1 MLDNIQ
7 ELNNELPLPI
17 ELDSYFVDALRNYN
31 SYSKINRK
39 NYRDKM
45 NELYDNINYV
55 KPIDDINDVIYFNNY
70 DEVGI
75 VVNKNDVSLKQIWT
89 EYRLIFNE
97 KVKESDNVM
106 EDSFVL
112 DNFDVLYD
120 KLNKKVDGFDK
131 YVNEL
136 NSLKK
141 ENDNDNGNLKTM
153 KESLEK
159 EKMEFENYR
168 AKEIERLNKLELEV
182 NDKLNRVN
190 ELIKKLYEKMEQI
203 SD

>member
-17 ELDSYFVDALRNYN
+17 ELDSYFVDTLRNYN

-141 ENDNDNGNLKTM
+141 EIDNDNGNLKTM

-168 AKEIERLNKLELEV
+168 AKEIGRLNKLELEV

-190 ELIKKLYEKMEQI
+190 ELIKKLDEKMEQI

>member
-1 MLDNIQ
+1 
-7 ELNNELPLPI
+7 
-17 ELDSYFVDALRNYN
+17 
-31 SYSKINRK
+31 
-39 NYRDKM
+39 M

-141 ENDNDNGNLKTM
+141 EIDNDNGNLKTM

-190 ELIKKLYEKMEQI
+190 ELIKKLDEKMEQI

>member
-31 SYSKINRK
+31 SYSKINSK

-141 ENDNDNGNLKTM
+141 EIDNDNGNLKTM

-190 ELIKKLYEKMEQI
+190 ELIKKLDEKMEQI

>member
-1 MLDNIQ
+1 MVTIM
-7 ELNNELPLPI
+7 NNAFSLPI
-17 ELDSYFVDALRNYN
+17 ELDSDFVDTLRNYN
-31 SYSKINRK
+31 NFAKINKK

-45 NELYDNINYV
+45 NDLYDDIKGV
-55 KPIDDINDVIYFNNY
+55 EPIDDINDIIYFNNY
-70 DEVGI
+70 DELGI
-75 VVNKNDVSLKQIWT
+75 VINKNNVSLKQIWT

-97 KVKESDNVM
+97 KAKENDNIM

-112 DNFDVLYD
+112 DNFDILYD

-136 NSLKK
+136 NLLKK
-141 ENDNDNGNLKTM
+141 EIDNDNGSIKTM
-153 KESLEK
+153 RDNLEK
-159 EKMEFENYR
+159 ERLEFESYKSR
-168 AKEIERLNKLELEV
+168 EIERLNKLELEV

-190 ELIKKLYEKMEQI
+190 ELIKKLDEKMELF

>member
-17 ELDSYFVDALRNYN
+17 ELDSDFVDTLRNYN
-31 SYSKINRK
+31 SYSKINKK

-45 NELYDNINYV
+45 NDLYDSINEV

-120 KLNKKVDGFDK
+120 KLNKKVDGFNK

-141 ENDNDNGNLKTM
+141 EIDNDNGNLKTM

-190 ELIKKLYEKMEQI
+190 ELIKKLDEKMEQI

>member
-7 ELNNELPLPI
+7 KLNNELPLPI
-17 ELDSYFVDALRNYN
+17 ELDSDFVDILRNYN

-55 KPIDDINDVIYFNNY
+55 KPIDNINDVIYFNNY

-141 ENDNDNGNLKTM
+141 EIDNDNGNLKTM

-159 EKMEFENYR
+159 EKMEFANYR
-168 AKEIERLNKLELEV
+168 VKEIERLNKLELEV

-190 ELIKKLYEKMEQI
+190 ELIKKLDEKMEQI

>member
-39 NYRDKM
+39 NHRDKM

-141 ENDNDNGNLKTM
+141 EIDNDNGNLKTM

-190 ELIKKLYEKMEQI
+190 ELIKKLDEKMEQI

>member
-17 ELDSYFVDALRNYN
+17 ELDSDFVDILRNYN

-141 ENDNDNGNLKTM
+141 EIDNDNGNLKTM

-159 EKMEFENYR
+159 EKMEFANYR
-168 AKEIERLNKLELEV
+168 VKEIERLNKLELEV

-190 ELIKKLYEKMEQI
+190 ELIKKLDEKMEQI

>member
-17 ELDSYFVDALRNYN
+17 ELDSDFVDILRNYN

-45 NELYDNINYV
+45 NELYDNINYI

-141 ENDNDNGNLKTM
+141 EIDNDNGNLKTM

-159 EKMEFENYR
+159 EKMEFANYR
-168 AKEIERLNKLELEV
+168 VKEIERLNKLELEV

-190 ELIKKLYEKMEQI
+190 ELIKKLDEKMEQI

>member
-17 ELDSYFVDALRNYN
+17 ELDSDFVDILRNYN

-45 NELYDNINYV
+45 NELYDKINYV

-141 ENDNDNGNLKTM
+141 EIDNDNGNLKTM

-168 AKEIERLNKLELEV
+168 VKEIERLNKLELKV

-190 ELIKKLYEKMEQI
+190 ELIKKLDEKMEQI

>member
-141 ENDNDNGNLKTM
+141 EIDNDNGNLKTM

-168 AKEIERLNKLELEV
+168 AKEN
-182 NDKLNRVN
+182 
-190 ELIKKLYEKMEQI
+190 
-203 SD
+203 

>member
-17 ELDSYFVDALRNYN
+17 ELDSDFVDTLRNYN

-45 NELYDNINYV
+45 NELYDNINYI

-75 VVNKNDVSLKQIWT
+75 VVNKNDASLKQIWT

-141 ENDNDNGNLKTM
+141 EIDNDNGNLKTM

-168 AKEIERLNKLELEV
+168 VKEIERLNKLELEV

-190 ELIKKLYEKMEQI
+190 ELIKKLDEKMEQI

>member
-17 ELDSYFVDALRNYN
+17 ELDSDFVDILRNYN

-120 KLNKKVDGFDK
+120 KLNKKVAGFDK

-141 ENDNDNGNLKTM
+141 EIDNDNGNLKTM

-190 ELIKKLYEKMEQI
+190 ELIKKLDEKMEQI